1 MQKLI
6 VTIEGHSFEVEL
18 DRIAPDDPHLTV
30 RVNGEPVEV
39 IHPNLDTQPGNLEW
53 LVINDRPYE
62 ITLDRSQR
70 CIKDSRGRYP
80 VELREKSVV
89 VNYPSRT
96 NGTVR
101 APIPG
106 QIRQILVSPG
116 DEVET
121 GQPLLVLEAMKMANE
136 IRAPHGGKVEGVF
149 VASGEAVARDTI
161 LVEIN

>member
-18 DRIAPDDPHLTV
+18 DRISPDNPHLII
-30 RVNGEPVEV
+30 RVDGEPVHV
-39 IHPNLDTQPGNLEW
+39 IHPDLDTPPGNLEW

-62 ITLDRSQR
+62 ITLDRTQR

-80 VELREKSVV
+80 VELQEKSVV

-96 NGTVR
+96 NGTVQ

-106 QIRQILVSPG
+106 QIRQVLVSPG
-116 DEVET
+116 EEVET
-121 GQPLLVLEAMKMANE
+121 GQALLVLEAMKMANE
-136 IRAPHGGKVEGVF
+136 IRAPHGGTVNSIH
-149 VASGEAVARDTI
+149 VAAGDTVARDTLLI
-161 LVEIN
+161 EIR